1 MGKKPMIEHFCLFVF
16 FFCFGIK
23 FTGYITME
31 ELATVIQSLNE
42 NPTKEEVQDMIGEV
56 DGDGNGSIDFEDFLN
71 IMARKM
77 KVIYNTIIVSMCF
90 N

>member
-1 MGKKPMIEHFCLFVF
+1 MIERIFLFGF
-16 FFCFGIK
+16 FFFFFFGIK

-31 ELATVIQSLNE
+31 ELATVILSLNE

-56 DGDGNGSIDFEDFLN
+56 DGDGNGSIDFEDFLK

-77 KVIYNTIIVSMCF
+77 KVIYNTIIVYMCF